1 MAYASTFDFQCEYE
15 HPELGTLYVSA
26 VGGITK
32 YIPAT
37 MYRSNGDPGDPE
49 EGGDCEYDE
58 LIVTDENE
66 TELDF
71 DQVIDDYDWLD
82 EHARCNAVSD
92 DDRYDEDMY
101 DDDGFFD

>member
-1 MAYASTFDFQCEYE
+1 MYASTFDFQCEYE

-37 MYRSNGDPGDPE
+37 MYQKNGDPGDAE
-49 EGGDCEYDE
+49 EGGECEYDE

-82 EHARCNAVSD
+82 EKAREYALSD
-92 DDRYDEDMY
+92 DEDYDE
-101 DDDGFFD
+101 DGFFD